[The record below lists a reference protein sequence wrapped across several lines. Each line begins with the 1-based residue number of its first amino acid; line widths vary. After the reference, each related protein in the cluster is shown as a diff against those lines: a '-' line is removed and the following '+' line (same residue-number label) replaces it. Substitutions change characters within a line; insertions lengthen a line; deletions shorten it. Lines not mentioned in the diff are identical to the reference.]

1 MEKDLISVIVPIY
14 NVEQYLDKCINSIV
28 NQSYKNLEIILVD
41 DGSPDNCPAICDEW
55 AKKDSRIKVIHK
67 PNGGLSDARNFG
79 IEASTGNYLMFIDS
93 DDYVSTSICEK
104 LYNLIIERDADFS
117 MCSVIRFY
125 GDNIDIP
132 KNKEYCIT
140 EVSGKDVLEQ
150 LNYTQIPLL
159 VIACAKLYKKELF
172 KNLRFVK
179 GKLHEDMFFEHRLLG
194 VTNKFVYCNE
204 PLYFYLTRPQ
214 SIMANLKE
222 KNYMHIY
229 DSFVDRFNYLNEV
242 KNYDPNKNKLMF
254 LANIRYLYT
263 ITPIKYKDL
272 KKKLLN
278 EYKALYKHVNNKCFK
293 EFAFYHFRWL
303 FLLLLKIRKNK

>member
-1 MEKDLISVIVPIY
+1 L
-14 NVEQYLDKCINSIV
+14 
-28 NQSYKNLEIILVD
+28 
-41 DGSPDNCPAICDEW
+41 
-55 AKKDSRIKVIHK
+55 
-67 PNGGLSDARNFG
+67 G
-79 IEASTGNYLMFIDS
+79 IEKATGGYLTFVDS
-93 DDYVSTSICEK
+93 DDELTCDALQILYDLILKYEADVSMGGFSNIRENGKQVFYEK
-104 LYNLIIERDADFS
+104 
-117 MCSVIRFY
+117 
-125 GDNIDIP
+125 
-132 KNKEYCIT
+132 
-140 EVSGKDVLEQ
+140 SGKNFLWKNDEILSKVLENFQ
-150 LNYTQIPLL
+150 TLDS
-159 VIACAKLYKKELF
+159 ACAKLYKKELF